1 MTIGT
6 DEQTLVQIGFRYALS
21 LCPQRQDAE
30 DLVQEACMRLYRKF
44 GQLPERALLLTAIR
58 NIYIDQYRRDKLV
71 MFEPFADA
79 GPEPQAS
86 YEQPLEA
93 SITLDELAE
102 PLANL
107 RQDEREALY
116 LSAVEEYTA
125 QEIAD
130 FTQRSR
136 GTILSLIHRA
146 KKKLYKSI
154 TKTDS
159 PPPAAGAGRT

>member
-1 MTIGT
+1 M
-6 DEQTLVQIGFRYALS
+6 DEKALVQAGFRYALS
-21 LCPQRQDAE
+21 LRPQRQDAE
-30 DLVQEACMRLYRKF
+30 DLVQEACLGLYRKSDR
-44 GQLPERALLLTAIR
+44 LPSTALLLTTIR
-58 NIYIDQYRRDKLV
+58 HIYIDQYRRDKLV
-71 MFEPFADA
+71 MFEPLQDS
-79 GPEPQAS
+79 GPESQAS

-130 FTQRSR
+130 FTERSR

-146 KKKLYKSI
+146 KKKLYKAV
-154 TKTDS
+154 TQTDNNA
-159 PPPAAGAGRT
+159 PAAGNGRT